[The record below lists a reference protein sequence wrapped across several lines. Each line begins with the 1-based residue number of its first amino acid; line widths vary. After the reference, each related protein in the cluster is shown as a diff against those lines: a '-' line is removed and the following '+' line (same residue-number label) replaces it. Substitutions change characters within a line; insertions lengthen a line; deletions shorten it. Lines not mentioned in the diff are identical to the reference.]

1 MKGKWAA
8 GIQPRNFIW
17 VIKDRLAIS
26 ERPGGYG
33 RSHRRVRRQEEM
45 VWLRENGFSRVVSV
59 LPSPHNMAAYEEF
72 GIPASHVPFGP
83 HDDPRDALPVIYEQ
97 LRGWL
102 ANGERLLLH
111 GDEDRMAPV
120 ENAELIARLIPGSR
134 VVITPG
140 GRHGFF
146 DEFRDEVSA
155 VVRDF
160 LG

>member
-59 LPSPHNMAAYEEF
+59 LPSPHNMSAYEEF
-72 GIPASHVPFGP
+72 GVARHQPAFRA
-83 HDDPRDALPVIYEQ
+83 PRRRP
-97 LRGWL
+97 
-102 ANGERLLLH
+102 
-111 GDEDRMAPV
+111 
-120 ENAELIARLIPGSR
+120 
-134 VVITPG
+134 
-140 GRHGFF
+140 
-146 DEFRDEVSA
+146 
-155 VVRDF
+155 
-160 LG
+160 